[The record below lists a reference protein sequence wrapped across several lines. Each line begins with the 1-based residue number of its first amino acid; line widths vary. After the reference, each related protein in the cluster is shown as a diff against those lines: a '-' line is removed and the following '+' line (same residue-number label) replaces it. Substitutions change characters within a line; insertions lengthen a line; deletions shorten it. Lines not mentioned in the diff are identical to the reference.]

1 MSTNDPAEN
10 RRARIGSVVIHC
22 HEYDRMVRFWS
33 EALGYAPDRPTE
45 GGWVILRAPD
55 GRTPHLSLQRR
66 DRRRPRRSWIHLD
79 LYARD
84 REAEVGRL
92 LGLGARSY
100 PWRYEP
106 GADYVVLEDPD
117 GNLFCVVQEGE

>member
-33 EALGYAPDRPTE
+33 EALGYAPDRPTA

-66 DRRRPRRSWIHLD
+66 D
-79 LYARD
+79 
-84 REAEVGRL
+84 
-92 LGLGARSY
+92 RSY